1 MSPHDR
7 KGPTDMSH
15 RLGDRAKELSV
26 AVCAASSSTIL
37 PLLEEYLG
45 SARVILYLHF
55 SWFPKNILTTETT
68 SRV

>member
-1 MSPHDR
+1 MFMSPHDR

-26 AVCAASSSTIL
+26 AVCAASSSAIL

-45 SARVILYLHF
+45 SAQSHSVLAFFLVSQEYLNNRDN
-55 SWFPKNILTTETT
+55 K
-68 SRV
+68 